1 MRDGKYVVAHVDDSL
16 LAREMVREAL
26 EAVGFEVHNAEHA
39 QDFEQRLM
47 ADEHLRQIVDFIVLD
62 MEMPDLTGAQVGGV
76 MDTVYEELENVPFM
90 IYSGKDK
97 LWVETM
103 ALEVAEYSRGFQR
116 NYRGYMG
123 KSPEGADKLAA
134 RVKEILA
141 ELETKNEEGVE

>member
-16 LAREMVREAL
+16 LAREMVREAF
-26 EAVGFEVHNAEHA
+26 EAAGFEVHNAEHA

-47 ADEHLRQIVDFIVLD
+47 ADEKLRKVVDFIVLD

-76 MDTVYEELENVPFM
+76 MDTVYEELAHVPFM

-103 ALEVAEYSRGFQR
+103 ALEVAEYSLGFQR
-116 NYRGYMG
+116 NYQGYMG
-123 KSPEGADKLAA
+123 KSPEGADKLAEK
-134 RVKEILA
+134 VKQYLDER
-141 ELETKNEEGVE
+141 ETNKEEVK